1 MPRRCSPRRAGA
13 SEVTFHVVGGGL
25 AGLSAAVTLAS
36 APGGHDVVLHEAAPR
51 AGGRCRSWHD
61 AEIGVEIDNG
71 THALLGANPQAL
83 AYLARIGAED
93 RVHWLDGGIEFLDL
107 RDGARWS
114 IRGPA
119 DMLRPWRHG
128 GSGAAREMALLLR
141 LLVPGQG
148 AAVPPG
154 LAGATG
160 LGRLA
165 WDPLVRSIMNTAP
178 GIAAAVPFAV
188 ALRRIL
194 RGGARGMRVGL
205 ARRSLADC
213 LVDPALHLLARH
225 GARLRLG
232 ARLREVRGGADGA
245 PPVLHFDGEAVELA
259 RHDRA
264 ILALPPWD
272 LARCAPGL
280 APDCAAS
287 PIVNLHA
294 VLDMPDTGAGDIAFR
309 GLVGG
314 QVEWV
319 LRRGRV
325 ASSTTS
331 AAEALSGLS
340 REELHARLWPDMA
353 RALGL
358 PPGARALRWR
368 TIIERRAT
376 PVQDASFE
384 ACRPGIATAAAN
396 VLLAG
401 DWVVPG
407 LPCTIEA
414 AIASGVAAADAALRS
429 ARTAR
434 E

>member
-13 SEVTFHVVGGGL
+13 TEVAFHVVGGGL
-25 AGLSAAVTLAS
+25 AGLSAAVALAC
-36 APGGHDVVLHEAAPR
+36 APGGHEVVLHEAAPR

-61 AEIGVEIDNG
+61 TELDVEIDNG
-71 THALLGANPQAL
+71 THALLGVNAQAL
-83 AYLARIGAED
+83 GYLARIGAED
-93 RVHWLDGGIEFLDL
+93 RVHWLDGGIEFMDL
-107 RDGARWS
+107 RGGARWRV
-114 IRGPA
+114 RGPS
-119 DMLRPWRHG
+119 DMLRAWRHG
-128 GSGAAREMALLLR
+128 GSGAASEIALLLR
-141 LLVPGQG
+141 LLAPSRG
-148 AAVPPG
+148 AAVPAG
-154 LAGATG
+154 LATATG

-165 WDPLVRSIMNTAP
+165 WDPLVRSIMNAAP
-178 GIAAAVPFAV
+178 GVAAAAPFAA

-194 RGGARGMRVGL
+194 LGGTRGMRIGL

-213 LVDPALHLLARH
+213 LVDPALDLLARR

-232 ARLREVRGGADGA
+232 ARLREVRIAGDGA
-245 PPVLHFDGEAVELA
+245 PGALLFEGGAVELG
-259 RHDRA
+259 RGDHA

-294 VLDMPDTGAGDIAFR
+294 VLDMRDPGPRDIAFR

-314 QVEWV
+314 AVEWV

-331 AAEALSGLS
+331 AADTLSGLS
-340 REELHARLWPDMA
+340 RDELHARLWPEMA
-353 RALGL
+353 RALDL

-368 TIIERRAT
+368 TIVERRAT
-376 PVQDASFE
+376 PLQDAGFE
-384 ACRPGIATAAAN
+384 ARRPGTSSAAARI
-396 VLLAG
+396 LLAG

-414 AIASGVAAADAALRS
+414 AIASGTAAADAALHATRN
-429 ARTAR
+429 AR

>member
-1 MPRRCSPRRAGA
+1 
-13 SEVTFHVVGGGL
+13 VTFHVVGGGL
-25 AGLSAAVTLAS
+25 AGLSAAVALAS

-61 AEIGVEIDNG
+61 TELDVEIDNG
-71 THALLGANPQAL
+71 THALLGVNAGAL
-83 AYLARIGAED
+83 GYLARIGAED
-93 RVHWLDGGIEFLDL
+93 RVHWLDGGIEFMDL
-107 RDGARWS
+107 RDGARWRV
-114 IRGPA
+114 RGPS
-119 DMLRPWRHG
+119 DMLRAWRHG
-128 GSGAAREMALLLR
+128 GSGAASEIALLLR
-141 LLVPGQG
+141 LLAPSRG
-148 AAVPPG
+148 AAVPAE
-154 LAGATG
+154 LAAATG

-165 WDPLVRSIMNTAP
+165 WDPLVRSIMNAAP
-178 GIAAAVPFAV
+178 GIAAAAPFAA
-188 ALRRIL
+188 ALRRVL
-194 RGGARGMRVGL
+194 LGGRRGMRVGL
-205 ARRSLADC
+205 ARHSLSDC
-213 LVDPALHLLARH
+213 LVDPATALLARR

-232 ARLREVRGGADGA
+232 ARLREVRIGTDGSPCA
-245 PPVLHFDGEAVELA
+245 LHFDGEVVELG
-259 RHDRA
+259 RGDRA

-280 APDCAAS
+280 APDCTAS

-294 VLDMPDTGAGDIAFR
+294 VLDMPDPGSNDIVFR

-331 AAEALSGLS
+331 AAEGLSGLS

-358 PPGARALRWR
+358 PAGARALRWR
-368 TIIERRAT
+368 TIVERRAT
-376 PVQDASFE
+376 PLQDAAFE
-384 ACRPGIATAAAN
+384 ARRPGIASAAAN

-407 LPCTIEA
+407 LPCTIES
-414 AIASGVAAADAALRS
+414 AIASGAAAAEAALRG